1 MSRATNSFEH
11 IRAIVEDTDAAQKTD
26 RLRASIASSVEV
38 LAAALNESVTAAEI
52 EKAVFELQSAH
63 PPTEVLNVVELAL

>member
-38 LAAALNESVTAAEI
+38 LAAALNES
-52 EKAVFELQSAH
+52 
-63 PPTEVLNVVELAL
+63 LAYVPDAGRNGDYANLLC